1 MNLVLFCYESES
13 HLVVSDSA
21 TSWTIAH
28 QALLSMGFPSQE
40 YWTRLPFPS
49 PRDLPDPGIEP
60 GLLLWRQSLYSLNTR
75 ATLSVY
81 GKMQKSGLI
90 EVIPLIYTS
99 AIWNWY
105 PVLFYPEFP
114 QGLPTGHPL
123 FTDMASNIFHS
134 QVIIYYIYNID
145 FPKWLSGKEST
156 CLCRR
161 CRRCGFNPW
170 VRKISWRRKWQP
182 TPVFLPGKSHGQKS
196 LVGYSPWRCRELD
209 MTKWLSMHKLKNK
222 DIWKKY

>member
-13 HLVVSDSA
+13 HLVASDSA

-145 FPKWLSGKEST
+145 FPKWLSGNEST
-156 CLCRR
+156 CNTGNTGDIGLITALERPLEEEMVTH
-161 CRRCGFNPW
+161 FSILAQ
-170 VRKISWRRKWQP
+170 KILW
-182 TPVFLPGKSHGQKS
+182 TEEPGQ
-196 LVGYSPWRCRELD
+196 LE
-209 MTKWLSMHKLKNK
+209 SMRSQRIGHHWADARARAHTHTHKLH
-222 DIWKKY
+222 I